1 MPNTNQHPALTFVMS
16 EHQLVSIVRR
26 YLPSQQTINR
36 AEGLATIGF
45 GAAEMAGA
53 TGLLGAPEPV
63 ISKMAGIAL
72 AAHGVDMMAA
82 GRRAWNTG
90 TPPQT
95 RTERAVRNAA
105 LMAHASPA
113 IAGLAGSAADALIPG
128 ALLHAAG
135 SFAATRAIR
144 VVSADANRLT
154 FRRADITTE
163 HFHRASP
170 YTPQPTRTPTNQ
182 NISLSYRHN
191 QLNLD
196 YHEASHKLL
205 LPHRQKRLN
214 LDHHEAPPHNRKAG
228 GHVLRKHVNPTD
240 EYIERRFTKEK
251 QSVVSFFTS
260 KEEAEHAI
268 HKALRDNSHK
278 IDTWLRNARDG
289 ERLSIDG
296 YTSGKGGV
304 VIESANRQRK
314 AARRIEVSITKK
326 EHNGMA
332 YYVQTVKLYQ

>member
-1 MPNTNQHPALTFVMS
+1 
-16 EHQLVSIVRR
+16 
-26 YLPSQQTINR
+26 
-36 AEGLATIGF
+36 
-45 GAAEMAGA
+45 MAGA
-53 TGLLGAPEPV
+53 NGLLGAPEPV

-113 IAGLAGSAADALIPG
+113 IAGLAGAAADALIPG

-144 VVSADANRLT
+144 VVSADASRLT
-154 FRRADITTE
+154 FRHTDITSE
-163 HFHRASP
+163 HFYRPFP
-170 YTPQPTRTPTNQ
+170 YPPQPPRLPANKNRLSPDLQKNFDLTP
-182 NISLSYRHN
+182 
-191 QLNLD
+191 
-196 YHEASHKLL
+196 HETS
-205 LPHRQKRLN
+205 
-214 LDHHEAPPHNRKAG
+214 PHNFKEG

-251 QSVVSFFTS
+251 QPIVSFFTS

-268 HKALRDNSHK
+268 HTVLKDNSPK
-278 IDTWLRNARDG
+278 IAAWLKNAKDG
-289 ERLSIDG
+289 DKTILEG
-296 YTSGKGGV
+296 YTSGRGTV
-304 VIESANRQRK
+304 VIERASRQRK
-314 AARRIEVSITKK
+314 TARRIQVAIVKK
-326 EHNGMA
+326 EYNGMI
-332 YYVQTVKLYQ
+332 YYVQTVKLD